1 MLIEKDPDVAERLS
15 YDLDLLAVQGN
26 GASASALEEAGIE
39 EAGLFVAAT
48 GISELNVMA
57 CDYVKEVSGAR
68 TIARVHDAEY
78 IEMWDENP
86 GVFGIDHILFPELMT
101 AERISRILQIPEA
114 RDVGTFADGA
124 IQMVEF
130 VTRSDGLVD
139 HELMDL
145 DTPEDSLIAAI
156 IREGEIVIPGGET
169 TIREND
175 RVIVIGSPDGIERFG
190 DRFLTYGGEV
200 DRVAVIGATE
210 ISGLLVERL
219 LEKGIEVRVIEE
231 DEEDATRFAEE
242 FPSAL
247 VLNNVGTDI
256 DFLRS
261 ERLGDMDAVVSAT
274 ESDEKNLMTSL
285 LGKRL
290 GAGDSVVKV
299 EDPQYVELFETM
311 GVDAAVNPHR
321 VTSDRILMLTRGA
334 SLRSVMVLEEGK
346 AEAMELEVAEGS
358 SIAGKQLSIAGL
370 PQGAIVGGVL
380 RNGDVTVP
388 GGDFELRTGDNVVV
402 FAESTVAET
411 VEDLFN

>member
-1 MLIEKDPDVAERLS
+1 M
-15 YDLDLLAVQGN
+15 
-26 GASASALEEAGIE
+26 
-39 EAGLFVAAT
+39 
-48 GISELNVMA
+48 MA
-57 CDYVKEVSGAR
+57 CDYVTEVSGAR

-78 IEMWDENP
+78 IDMWNQNP

-130 VTRSDGLVD
+130 VTRSDGLVGK
-139 HELMDL
+139 ELRDL
-145 DTPEDSLIAAI
+145 DTPEDSLIAAL

-169 TIREND
+169 SIREND
-175 RVIVIGSPDGIERFG
+175 RVIVIGSTGGIERFG
-190 DRFLTYGGEV
+190 ERFLTYGGPV
-200 DRVAVIGATE
+200 DRVAVVGATE
-210 ISGLLVERL
+210 ISALLVERL
-219 LEKGIEVRVIEE
+219 MKRGVRVHVIEE
-231 DEEDATRFAEE
+231 DEGDATRFAEQ

-247 VLNNVGTDI
+247 VLNGVGTDI

-261 ERLGDMDAVVSAT
+261 ERIGDMDAVVSAT

-321 VTSDRILMLTRGA
+321 VTTDRILMLTRGA

-358 SIAGKQLSIAGL
+358 SIAGNPLSRAGL

-380 RNGDVTVP
+380 RSGDVTVP
-388 GGDFELRTGDNVVV
+388 GGDFELRVGDNVVV
-402 FAESTVAET
+402 FAESKVAET
-411 VEDLFN
+411 VEALFN